1 MRFNTAFPST
11 HIAQRRFL
19 HQAFQPILPH
29 PFPVHSP
36 VLIPIPIMAI
46 IPPATKRRVRHSL
59 PAVLMRAGTS
69 KGLFIHRS
77 HLPPSQDEWATPLL
91 AAMGS
96 KHNDVRQVDGVG
108 GGTSVTSKVAVVAP
122 SSRPGVDVEY
132 TFVQVAVGSEN
143 VDLSGNCGN
152 ICSGVGPFAVQEGLV
167 TPTPGA
173 RAVDVRIFNTNT
185 SKVIIETV
193 RIDDDGNVEE
203 DGDCLIPGV
212 KGPGS
217 EIKVAFV
224 EPVGSMTGKLF
235 PSGKRSEKI
244 VVDDVPLLGD
254 FVVDV
259 TLIDSANPF
268 VLVDAQS
275 LPAAVRGQPPDSALS
290 LQVAESIRRQGA
302 VCMGLAG
309 SVEDAGKI
317 KGTPKLAFLSP
328 PSDMGLAKCGPAD
341 IRVQAYSM
349 GKPHPSL
356 QLTGGVTLACAVIT
370 EGNVGHRVA
379 GRDSVHRTGGLP
391 TPRRT
396 PSPARNADGMLAV
409 EGVSGGGPA
418 VSGQMTGQT
427 IRIQHGS
434 GIMEVEVQARD
445 GHEEGVVVERCVVTR
460 TARRLMEGNVFYYS

>member
-1 MRFNTAFPST
+1 MRLNTAVPST
-11 HIAQRRFL
+11 HTAQRRFL
-19 HQAFQPILPH
+19 HQVFHPILPP
-29 PFPVHSP
+29 PFPIHSP
-36 VLIPIPIMAI
+36 IPIPIPVMAT
-46 IPPATKRRVRHSL
+46 PPPPTKRRVRHSL

-96 KHNDVRQVDGVG
+96 RHSDARQVDGVG
-108 GGTSVTSKVAVVAP
+108 GGSSVTSKVAVVAP
-122 SSRPGVDVEY
+122 SARPGADVEY
-132 TFVQVAVGSEN
+132 TFVQVAVGSEA

-152 ICSGVGPFAVQEGLV
+152 ICAGVGPFAVQEGLV
-167 TPTPGA
+167 TAPVPGA
-173 RAVDVRIFNTNT
+173 RAVDVRVFNTNT
-185 SKVIIETV
+185 SKLVVETV
-193 RIDDDGNVEE
+193 RVDEDGNVEE

-217 EIKVAFV
+217 EIRVAFV

-235 PSGKRSEKI
+235 PSGRRSERI
-244 VVDDVPLLGD
+244 VVEEVPALGD

-275 LPAAVRGQPPDSALS
+275 LPAAVRSQPPDSALS
-290 LQVAESIRRQGA
+290 LHVAESIRRQGA
-302 VCMGLAG
+302 VRMGLAG
-309 SVEDAGKI
+309 STEEAGKT

-328 PSDMGLAKCGPAD
+328 PSDNGLANCGPAD
-341 IRVQAYSM
+341 IQVQAYSM

-356 QLTGGVTLACAVIT
+356 QLTGGVTLASAVIT
-370 EGNVGHRVA
+370 EGTVGHHVA
-379 GRDSVHRTGGLP
+379 GRGPVHQTEGLP

-396 PSPARNADGMLAV
+396 PSPASEIDGMPLGGVLGGSFVV
-409 EGVSGGGPA
+409 EKKA
-418 VSGQMTGQT
+418 GQT

-445 GHEEGVVVERCVVTR
+445 GDEGLVVERCIVTR

>member
-1 MRFNTAFPST
+1 
-11 HIAQRRFL
+11 
-19 HQAFQPILPH
+19 
-29 PFPVHSP
+29 
-36 VLIPIPIMAI
+36 
-46 IPPATKRRVRHSL
+46 
-59 PAVLMRAGTS
+59 MRAGTS

-77 HLPPSQDEWATPLL
+77 HLPPSQDEWASPLL

-96 KHNDVRQVDGVG
+96 KHNDARQVDGVG
-108 GGTSVTSKVAVVAP
+108 GGSSVTSKVAVVAP

-152 ICSGVGPFAVQEGLV
+152 ICSGVGPFAVQEGMV
-167 TPTPGA
+167 TSMPGA
-173 RAVDVRIFNTNT
+173 RTVDVRVFNTNT
-185 SKVIIETV
+185 SKLIIETV
-193 RIDDDGNVEE
+193 RVDEDGNAEE

-235 PSGKRSEKI
+235 PSGKRSEKM
-244 VVDDVPLLGD
+244 VVEEIPALGD
-254 FVVDV
+254 LVVDV

-275 LPAAVRGQPPDSALS
+275 LPAAVRNQPPDSALF
-290 LQVAESIRRQGA
+290 LKVAESIRRQGA
-302 VCMGLAG
+302 VRMGL
-309 SVEDAGKI
+309 SDSIEDAGKI
-317 KGTPKLAFLSP
+317 KGTPKLAFLLP
-328 PSDMGLAKCGPAD
+328 PSDNGLAKPGLAD
-341 IRVQAYSM
+341 IQVQAYSM

-356 QLTGGVTLACAVIT
+356 QLTGGVTLASAVIT
-370 EGNVGHRVA
+370 EGTVAHRLV
-379 GRDSVHRTGGLP
+379 GRDPLHLAGGLP

-396 PSPARNADGMLAV
+396 PSPAGEVDGAV
-409 EGVSGGGPA
+409 LPVGDVSGW
-418 VSGQMTGQT
+418 SGVGEKRAGRT

-445 GHEEGVVVERCVVTR
+445 GDEGPVVERCVVTR
-460 TARRLMEGNVFYYS
+460 TARRLMEGSVFYYS

>member
-1 MRFNTAFPST
+1 
-11 HIAQRRFL
+11 
-19 HQAFQPILPH
+19 
-29 PFPVHSP
+29 
-36 VLIPIPIMAI
+36 
-46 IPPATKRRVRHSL
+46 
-59 PAVLMRAGTS
+59 MRAGTS

-77 HLPPSQDEWATPLL
+77 HLPPTQEEWATPLL

-96 KHNDVRQVDGVG
+96 RYNDARQVDGVG
-108 GGTSVTSKVAVVAP
+108 GGSSVTSKVAVVAP
-122 SSRPGVDVEY
+122 SSRPDVDVEY

-167 TPTPGA
+167 TPVPGA

-185 SKVIIETV
+185 SKLIIETV
-193 RIDDDGNVEE
+193 HIDVEGNVEE

-235 PSGKRSEKI
+235 PSGKRSERI
-244 VVDDVPLLGD
+244 LVEEVPALGD

-275 LPAAVRGQPPDSALS
+275 LPAAVRSQPQGSALA
-290 LQVAESIRRQGA
+290 LQIAESIRRQGA
-302 VCMGLAG
+302 VRMGLAD
-309 SVEDAGKI
+309 SVEAAGNT
-317 KGTPKLAFLSP
+317 KGTPKLAYLSP
-328 PSDMGLAKCGPAD
+328 PSDNDLLSKGGPVD
-341 IRVQAYSM
+341 IQVQAYSM

-356 QLTGGVTLACAVIT
+356 QLTGGVTLASSIIM
-370 EGNVGHRVA
+370 EGTVAHRIA
-379 GRDSVHRTGGLP
+379 GRGSVHRTGGLP

-396 PSPARNADGMLAV
+396 PSPAGEIDGIPV
-409 EGVSGGGPA
+409 GVFSGGSSIVEKKA
-418 VSGQMTGQT
+418 GQT
-427 IRIQHGS
+427 IRIEHGS

-445 GHEEGVVVERCVVTR
+445 EDEGLVVERCVVTR

>member
-1 MRFNTAFPST
+1 
-11 HIAQRRFL
+11 
-19 HQAFQPILPH
+19 
-29 PFPVHSP
+29 
-36 VLIPIPIMAI
+36 
-46 IPPATKRRVRHSL
+46 
-59 PAVLMRAGTS
+59 MRAGTS

-96 KHNDVRQVDGVG
+96 RHNDARQVDGVG
-108 GGTSVTSKVAVVAP
+108 GGSSVTSKVAVVAP

-167 TPTPGA
+167 TPVPGA
-173 RAVDVRIFNTNT
+173 RAVDVRVFNTNT
-185 SKVIIETV
+185 SKLIIETV
-193 RIDDDGNVEE
+193 RVDEDGNVEE
-203 DGDCLIPGV
+203 DGDCIIPGV

-235 PSGKRSEKI
+235 PSGKRAEKI
-244 VVDDVPLLGD
+244 VVEEVPALGD

-275 LPAAVRGQPPDSALS
+275 LPAAVRSQPADSALS

-302 VCMGLAG
+302 VRMGLAG
-309 SVEDAGKI
+309 SAEDAGKI

-328 PSDMGLAKCGPAD
+328 PSDNGLAKCGPAD
-341 IRVQAYSM
+341 IQVQAYSM

-356 QLTGGVTLACAVIT
+356 QLTGGVTLACAVVT
-370 EGNVGHRVA
+370 KGTVGHIVP
-379 GRDSVHRTGGLP
+379 GRGSLHQTGGLP

-396 PSPARNADGMLAV
+396 PSPAGGADGVLPAG
-409 EGVSGGGPA
+409 GVSVAASA
-418 VSGQMTGQT
+418 VAETETGQI
-427 IRIQHGS
+427 IRIKHGS
-434 GIMEVEVQARD
+434 GIMEVEVHARNGD
-445 GHEEGVVVERCVVTR
+445 EEGLVVERCVVTR

>member
-1 MRFNTAFPST
+1 MRFNTAVPRT

-19 HQAFQPILPH
+19 HQVFQPNLPH
-29 PFPVHSP
+29 LSPIHSP
-36 VLIPIPIMAI
+36 VPIPILVMAI
-46 IPPATKRRVRHSL
+46 TPAATKRRVRHSL

-69 KGLFIHRS
+69 KGLFIHRA
-77 HLPPSQDEWATPLL
+77 HLPTSQDEWATPLL

-108 GGTSVTSKVAVVAP
+108 GGSSVTSKVAVVAP
-122 SSRPGVDVEY
+122 SSRLDIDVEY
-132 TFVQVAVGSEN
+132 TFVQVAVGSES

-167 TPTPGA
+167 TPVPGA

-185 SKVIIETV
+185 SKLIVETV
-193 RIDDDGNVEE
+193 RIDEGGNVEE

-224 EPVGSMTGKLF
+224 DPVGSMTGKLF
-235 PSGKRSEKI
+235 PSGQRLEQM
-244 VVDDVPLLGD
+244 VVDEIPALGD

-259 TLIDSANPF
+259 TLVDSANPF

-275 LPAAVRGQPPDSALS
+275 LPAAVRSQPPDSALS
-290 LQVAESIRRQGA
+290 HKVAESIRRQGA
-302 VCMGLAG
+302 VRMGLAD
-309 SVEDAGKI
+309 SIDAAGNI

-328 PSDMGLAKCGPAD
+328 PPDNDLAKCRPVAD
-341 IRVQAYSM
+341 IQVQAYSM

-370 EGNVGHRVA
+370 EGTVGHRIV
-379 GRDSVHRTGGLP
+379 GRDPVHQTEGLP

-396 PSPARNADGMLAV
+396 PSPPGVADGLLPAA
-409 EGVSGGGPA
+409 GVSGVLA
-418 VSGQMTGQT
+418 VGEEKTGRT

-445 GHEEGVVVERCVVTR
+445 EDEGVVVEQCVVTR

>member
-1 MRFNTAFPST
+1 MRFNTAITSK
-11 HIAQRRFL
+11 HIAQLRFL
-19 HQAFQPILPH
+19 HQALQPILPH
-29 PFPVHSP
+29 PFPIHSP
-36 VLIPIPIMAI
+36 IPIPIPVMATT
-46 IPPATKRRVRHSL
+46 PAPTIRRVRHSL

-96 KHNDVRQVDGVG
+96 KHNDARQVDGVG
-108 GGTSVTSKVAVVAP
+108 GGSSVTSKVAVVAP
-122 SSRPGVDVEY
+122 SRRPGFDVEY
-132 TFVQVAVGSEN
+132 TFVQVAVGSES

-167 TPTPGA
+167 APVPGA

-185 SKVIIETV
+185 SKLIVETV
-193 RIDDDGNVEE
+193 RIDEGGDVEE

-224 EPVGSMTGKLF
+224 DPVGSMTGKLF

-244 VVDDVPLLGD
+244 VVEEVPALGD

-275 LPAAVRGQPPDSALS
+275 LPAAVRSQPPDSALS
-290 LQVAESIRRQGA
+290 LQVAEAIRRQGA
-302 VCMGLAG
+302 VRMGLAN
-309 SVEDAGKI
+309 SMENAGET
-317 KGTPKLAFLSP
+317 KGTPKLAFLSQ
-328 PSDMGLAKCGPAD
+328 PSANWLAKHEPAD
-341 IRVQAYSM
+341 IQVQAYSM

-356 QLTGGVTLACAVIT
+356 QLTGGVTLACAVVT
-370 EGNVGHRVA
+370 GGTVGHRIA
-379 GRDSVHRTGGLP
+379 GRDPVHQTEGLP

-396 PSPARNADGMLAV
+396 PSPAGVADGLLPVA
-409 EGVSGGGPA
+409 GVSGVLAIGEEK
-418 VSGQMTGQT
+418 TGRT

-434 GIMEVEVQARD
+434 GIMEVEVWARD
-445 GHEEGVVVERCVVTR
+445 GDDGLVVERCVVTR